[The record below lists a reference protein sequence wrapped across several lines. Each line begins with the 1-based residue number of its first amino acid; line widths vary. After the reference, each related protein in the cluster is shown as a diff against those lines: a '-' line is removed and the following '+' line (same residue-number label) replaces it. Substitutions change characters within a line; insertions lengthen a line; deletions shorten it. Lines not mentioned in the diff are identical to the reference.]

1 MMMPRHTK
9 NISYESYMMTRP
21 VMKRYSNAFDPLT
34 NAEEKQPSSA
44 VLAAGANESTG
55 GNRA

>member
-34 NAEEKQPSSA
+34 NAEEKPPSSA
-44 VLAAGANESTG
+44 VLAAADEPTG

>member
-34 NAEEKQPSSA
+34 NAEEK
-44 VLAAGANESTG
+44 
-55 GNRA
+55 